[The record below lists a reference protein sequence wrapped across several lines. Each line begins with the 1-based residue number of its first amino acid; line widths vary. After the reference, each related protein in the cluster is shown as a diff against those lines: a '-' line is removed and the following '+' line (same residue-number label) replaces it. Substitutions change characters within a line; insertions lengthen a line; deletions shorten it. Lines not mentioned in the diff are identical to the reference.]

1 MVAGYLAL
9 GTRRQGT
16 PELAAAQAEVA
27 EAAEHNEVAELPE
40 MP

>member
-1 MVAGYLAL
+1 VAGYLAL
-9 GTRRQGT
+9 GTRRQAA

-27 EAAEHNEVAELPE
+27 DAARHDEVAELPE